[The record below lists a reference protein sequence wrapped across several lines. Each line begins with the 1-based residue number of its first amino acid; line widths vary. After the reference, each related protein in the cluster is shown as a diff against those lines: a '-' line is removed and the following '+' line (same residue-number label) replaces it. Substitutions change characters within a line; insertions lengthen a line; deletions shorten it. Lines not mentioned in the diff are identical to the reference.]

1 MVSTSASLLTYDLHS
16 LTQTSLQWICRTLPY
31 NQTGGG
37 WAKKCNGDSR
47 EDKCHRRN
55 DWKHCLAGKS
65 KLLPV
70 NGFEQFVDAKYCPPL
85 TCNVQGAAE
94 KEHSSSLAIAFL
106 LFTLILTIFMIHAM
120 LQVWAHAIELWWS
133 NVNNPVSFWSQ
144 IKFHYLP
151 ESLAIVF
158 LGAVLGLLMTA
169 LPEAETKRVR
179 LIISLFHC
187 ADVCSFGE
195 STLAVNSSRLISG
208 GSLFPHNVLPHPPA
222 PHHLWVWLQSSQG
235 QFFPGQQHYDSHHF
249 GDFQPWFTFF
259 H

>member
-1 MVSTSASLLTYDLHS
+1 M
-16 LTQTSLQWICRTLPY
+16 I
-31 NQTGGG
+31 
-37 WAKKCNGDSR
+37 
-47 EDKCHRRN
+47 HRIP
-55 DWKHCLAGKS
+55 C
-65 KLLPV
+65 
-70 NGFEQFVDAKYCPPL
+70 F
-85 TCNVQGAAE
+85 QGAAE

-120 LQVWAHAIELWWS
+120 LQVCSALTTSSCQHCDC
-133 NVNNPVSFWSQ
+133 FWSQ

-187 ADVCSFGE
+187 ADGCSFGE

-222 PHHLWVWLQSSQG
+222 PHHL
-235 QFFPGQQHYDSHHF
+235 
-249 GDFQPWFTFF
+249 
-259 H
+259 